1 MKNKACKVLFGAV
14 CAVYVCSAAAGELT
28 AKIGEKHKIVKTDK
42 FAGGER
48 TVFDFNGYEAWVV
61 EPTAPV
67 AEGKPWTWTMQW
79 ATAFVPRTPVS
90 KMLAKGW
97 HHVTINTFKHRMDEE
112 GLKIS
117 KAFQDYLVNDLGFAA
132 KARLIGMSWGGFFSV
147 RYTATYPD
155 AVKSIYLDAPL
166 MSFNSFTKA
175 KGDGPW
181 KNSVPAEGWAND
193 PRMPVNMAAQV
204 AAAKIPVLLLY
215 GGQDQTVDPKDNCEL
230 FIPRFKDAGGDI
242 KVVRR
247 YAYGHHPHGVEI
259 DDTSIADFFLKH

>member
-1 MKNKACKVLFGAV
+1 MKIKVCKVMFGAF
-14 CAVYVCSAAAGELT
+14 CAVFAVHAVAGELT
-28 AKIGEKHKIVKTDK
+28 AKIGEKFKIVKTDT

-61 EPTAPV
+61 EPTAPI

-97 HHVTINTFKHRMDEE
+97 HHVTVNTFKHRMDEE

-132 KARLIGMSWGGFFSV
+132 KTRLIGMSWGGFFSV

-230 FIPRFKDAGGDI
+230 FIPRVKDAGGDI